1 MNLIG
6 KRTIGFDVVEAFVNQ
21 FVGLKGDAMLE
32 IENGWTHEVTCTESY
47 TDTRLDWV
55 FGHTRQK

>member
-6 KRTIGFDVVEAFVNQ
+6 KKTIGFDVVEAFVNQ

-47 TDTRLDWV
+47 TDTRLD
-55 FGHTRQK
+55 